1 MIRAYVRRPMTPDE
15 IATKYPN
22 ELIPLGRAED
32 PEATVKTLLFL
43 IPYLLMI
50 AVSVSARA
58 ETPKAPAE
66 LLHLALSAMGGEDK
80 IRSLRAVH
88 FEASVVRNEL
98 EQSERPEGPY
108 IVENDQVEEW
118 RDLQYKAWKQVAK
131 LHVAMQPEF
140 VLASVVSEGA
150 AARTFNGQPFPASGE
165 QVQEAGEALALSP
178 ERVLI
183 TALDSSDLHRLPDLT
198 LQGVPHQ
205 LVEFTWEASP
215 VRIYLNG
222 DTHLPTAV
230 EWVAAYPYGIF
241 WSIWGDVTT
250 RVYYSFWW
258 LQNGI
263 HYPLQADIVRNGLPD
278 RTVTVLKLD
287 FSPSPGND
295 AFAIPAKTRTAF
307 GKVEKRTIDDRAPSA
322 TASELA
328 PGVVFIPGA
337 WNTTIVRQSDGLV
350 ILEAPISSGYS
361 TKVIQIAERK
371 FPGIEIKAVITT
383 SDSWPHIGGL
393 REYVARGIPV
403 YVLDRTVP
411 LIERFLHSPRTR
423 YPDSLARTA
432 RPVEFRPVSSKTV
445 IGTGSNRMEIYPIH
459 GETSER
465 QMMVYFPEHHLLYG
479 SDPFQELED
488 GKLFYPQTVFEL
500 KSAVEREHLAVE
512 RFFMMHIGPTPW
524 SKVLQTV
531 ADAQ

>member
-1 MIRAYVRRPMTPDE
+1 VANGSLSP
-15 IATKYPN
+15 
-22 ELIPLGRAED
+22 AEVA
-32 PEATVKTLLFL
+32 EATLITFLIL
-43 IPYLLMI
+43 IPYLLM
-50 AVSVSARA
+50 APVSVSDRA
-58 ETPKAPAE
+58 ETSQSPAE

-80 IRSLRAVH
+80 IRTLKAVH
-88 FEASVVRNEL
+88 FEASMVRNML

-118 RDLQYKAWKQVAK
+118 RDLENHAWKQIAK

-140 VLASVVSEGA
+140 VMTAVVSDGI
-150 AARTFNGQPFPASGE
+150 AARSFNGQPIPGSGE
-165 QVQEAGEALALSP
+165 QVQDAGEALALSP

-198 LQGVPHQ
+198 MQGVPHQ
-205 LVEFTWEASP
+205 LVEFTWQASP

-250 RVYYSFWW
+250 RIYYSLWW

-263 HYPLQADIVRNGLPD
+263 HYPLQADVVRNGLPD
-278 RTVTVLKLD
+278 RTVTVVKLD
-287 FSPSPGND
+287 FNPSLEGD
-295 AFAIPAKTRTAF
+295 AFRIPAETRTAF
-307 GKVEKRTIDDRAPSA
+307 LGVEKRTIDDRAPSA
-322 TASELA
+322 TTNELA
-328 PGVVFIPGA
+328 PGIIFIPGA
-337 WNTTIVRQSDGLV
+337 WNTTIVRQDDGLV
-350 ILEAPISSGYS
+350 ILEAPMSSGYS
-361 TKVIQIAERK
+361 AKVIQMAEQK
-371 FPGIEIKAVITT
+371 FPGIGIKAVITT

-393 REYVARGIPV
+393 REYVARGVPV

-423 YPDSLARTA
+423 YPDSLARTRRDA
-432 RPVEFRPVSSKTV
+432 EFRPVSSKTW
-445 IGTGSNRMEIYPIH
+445 IGTGPNRIAIYPIH

-465 QMMVYFPEHHLLYG
+465 QMMVYFPQHKLLYG
-479 SDPFQELED
+479 SDPFQQLED
-488 GKLFYPQTVFEL
+488 GKFFYPQTVFEL
-500 KSAVEREHLAVE
+500 QNAVEREHLTVE

-524 SKVLQTV
+524 SKVLETV
-531 ADAQ
+531 ADAQR

>member
-1 MIRAYVRRPMTPDE
+1 MNSGSLYDSSHRPERMVRLS
-15 IATKYPN
+15 AAK
-22 ELIPLGRAED
+22 GA
-32 PEATVKTLLFL
+32 EATVNTLLIL
-43 IPYLLMI
+43 IPYLLI
-50 AVSVSARA
+50 AASVPAHA
-58 ETPKAPAE
+58 ETPKSPAE
-66 LLHLALSAMGGEDK
+66 LLHLGLSAMGGEDK

-88 FEASVVRNEL
+88 FEASMVRNEL

-118 RDLQYKAWKQVAK
+118 RDLENNAWKRIAR

-140 VLASVVSEGA
+140 VMTTVVSQGIA
-150 AARTFNGQPFPASGE
+150 SRSFNDQSIPASGE
-165 QVQEAGEALALSP
+165 QVQDAGEALALSP
-178 ERVLI
+178 ERLLI
-183 TALDSSDLHRLPDLT
+183 TALDSSDLHRLPDLI

-205 LVEFTWEASP
+205 LVEFTWQTSP

-278 RTVTVLKLD
+278 RTVTVVKVD
-287 FSPSPGND
+287 FNPSLRGD
-295 AFAIPAKTRTAF
+295 AYRIPAETRTAF
-307 GKVEKRTIDDRAPSA
+307 LGVDKRTIDDRAPSA
-322 TASELA
+322 STSELA
-328 PGVVFIPGA
+328 PGIIFIPGA
-337 WNTTIVRQSDGLV
+337 WNTTIVHQDDGLV
-350 ILEAPISSGYS
+350 ILEAPMSSGYS
-361 TKVIQIAERK
+361 AKVIQMAERQ
-371 FPGIEIKAVITT
+371 FPGIAIKAVITT

-393 REYVARGIPV
+393 REYVAHGVPV

-411 LIERFLHSPRTR
+411 LIERFLQAPRTR
-423 YPDSLARTA
+423 YPDSLARTVRHA
-432 RPVEFRPVSSKTV
+432 EIRPVSSKTV
-445 IGTGSNRMEIYPIH
+445 IGTGPNRIEIYPIH

-465 QMMVYFPEHHLLYG
+465 QMMVYFPEHKLLYG
-479 SDPFQELED
+479 SDPFQQLED

-500 KSAVEREHLAVE
+500 QSAVEREHLTVE

-524 SKVLQTV
+524 SRVLETV
-531 ADAQ
+531 ANAQ